1 MTELSAPT
9 LSAPVNGNRA
19 ATASGPRIGHAL
31 PIGAAGFAWC
41 SLALGLATVGVLSPA
56 GAAIILP
63 GTFFYGGIVQL
74 VAGFFALASGASFAA
89 AFLTAYGAF
98 WIGYSA
104 IQVYVAPHIVAS
116 VLSSPANAG
125 LSKQAI
131 AGLAGHTVAQSI
143 GVFLI
148 AWLVVTLIFSVV
160 SLGTNVVTVT
170 AFALLDVTI
179 VLLLVAYL
187 GASAAGA
194 AQTGAL
200 HMAGYAEIILAA
212 VAFYL
217 VLAELANETMG
228 RVLFPLFPLTKNAP
242 TGLRAELAA

>member
-9 LSAPVNGNRA
+9 LSAPVNGNRSA
-19 ATASGPRIGHAL
+19 QGSRIGHAL

-41 SLALGLATVGVLSPA
+41 SLALGLATIGVLSPA
-56 GAAIILP
+56 GSAIILP

-104 IQVYVAPHIVAS
+104 IEVYVAPHIVAS

-131 AGLAGHTVAQSI
+131 ATQAGHTVAQSL

-148 AWLVVTLIFSVV
+148 AWLVVTVIFTVV

-170 AFALLDVTI
+170 AFVLLDVTI

-212 VAFYL
+212 VAFYI

-228 RVLFPLFPLTKNAP
+228 RALFPLFPLTRNAP

>member
-9 LSAPVNGNRA
+9 LSAPVNGNRSTPA
-19 ATASGPRIGHAL
+19 PASRIGHAL
-31 PIGAAGFAWC
+31 PVGAAGFAWC
-41 SLALGLATVGVLSPA
+41 SLALGLATVGALSPA

-74 VAGFFALASGASFAA
+74 LAGFFALAAGASFAA

-104 IQVYVAPHIVAS
+104 IEVYVAPHIAAS
-116 VLSSPANAG
+116 IVSSPANAG
-125 LSKQAI
+125 LSKQAV
-131 AGLAGHTVAQSI
+131 AALAGHTVVQSL
-143 GVFLI
+143 GVFLV
-148 AWLVVTLIFSVV
+148 AWLVVTLIFTIV

-170 AFALLDVTI
+170 AFVLLDVTI
-179 VLLLVAYL
+179 IALLLAYF

-194 AQTGAL
+194 PQNGAL
-200 HMAGYAEIILAA
+200 HLAGYAEIILAA
-212 VAFYL
+212 VAFYI

-228 RVLFPLFPLTKNAP
+228 RTVFPLFPLTRTSP
-242 TGLRAELAA
+242 TGLAA